1 MEARR
6 EHPAANDVGSP
17 WKVRAADRLIQ
28 KGRGAVSNA
37 SGRFEPLERALF
49 HDGWG
54 DGDTTAPL
62 KTEVTNE
69 FPKSVVSR
77 NTSPDIPFDRSL
89 NPYRGCEHGCVY
101 CFARPTH
108 AYMGLSAGQ
117 DFESQLFAKPQAAE
131 LLEQELSKRS
141 YKVAPIALGT
151 NTDPYQPIEKQR
163 RITRQV
169 LKVLAKHNHPV
180 TILTKSRLVVRD
192 LDILVPMAEKGLVK
206 VGLSVTT
213 LDRKLARALEPRASM
228 PQRRLDAIRLLSDA
242 GVPTSVMFA
251 PVIPALND
259 YEMEQVLAA
268 AAHAGA
274 KEAGYILLRL
284 PLEVAPL
291 FEEWLEVHYPDR
303 KSRVLNRLK
312 ALRGGRLNDPRFKH
326 RMRGKGFEADLMDQ
340 RFKNLT
346 RRLQFKQ
353 EREKLDTE
361 LFRPPE
367 GDQLGFN
374 FDVTAARAS

>member
-1 MEARR
+1 
-6 EHPAANDVGSP
+6 
-17 WKVRAADRLIQ
+17 
-28 KGRGAVSNA
+28 
-37 SGRFEPLERALF
+37 
-49 HDGWG
+49 
-54 DGDTTAPL
+54 
-62 KTEVTNE
+62 
-69 FPKSVVSR
+69 
-77 NTSPDIPFDRSL
+77 
-89 NPYRGCEHGCVY
+89 
-101 CFARPTH
+101 
-108 AYMGLSAGQ
+108 MGLSAGQ